1 MYWSNL
7 CHRPHLLSIIY
18 HYLFPTSH
26 ALQAEQQ
33 KQAAVISAEGDS
45 VGAKLIASA
54 LSQAGEGLIELRKV
68 EAAEEIAATLAKSRN
83 VVYLPSGQQTL
94 LALPQ

>member
-1 MYWSNL
+1 M
-7 CHRPHLLSIIY
+7 
-18 HYLFPTSH
+18 
-26 ALQAEQQ
+26 

-45 VGAKLIASA
+45 QGAKLIATA

-68 EAAEEIAATLAKSRN
+68 EAAEDIAAQLSKSRN

-94 LALPQ
+94 LALPN

>member
-1 MYWSNL
+1 M
-7 CHRPHLLSIIY
+7 SI
-18 HYLFPTSH
+18 FSFK
-26 ALQAEQQ
+26 AEQV

-45 VGAKLIASA
+45 LGAKLIATS

-68 EAAEEIAATLAKSRN
+68 EAAEDIAAILARSRN